1 MCDTLKIYHAC
12 RSNYNVNLK
21 LIDVGGTTLLLPLD
35 IFTGNEKG
43 TIIDSGTTLVHLPEV
58 VYEAVAIAV

>member
-43 TIIDSGTTLVHLPEV
+43 TIIDIGTSASPEV
-58 VYEAVAIAV
+58 VYKAVAIAI